1 MGPPFFRIFMSL
13 FRPRPANAPGP
24 PVGDEIL
31 SYFYPQIHHMFSKST
46 EYALRAIIYLAQ
58 KSSPERKVGITEL
71 AEAIDSPKSFTAK
84 ILQKLTRDQVLI
96 SSITGPN
103 GGFCLTDAAK
113 KTSLLHVLTLLG
125 DDEVVTGCL
134 LGLKECSEK
143 NPCPMH
149 SQYKKIKPQ
158 LLDMLDR
165 KTIAELAKEMKDPRV
180 VIHNIQ
186 KKGSRK

>member
-1 MGPPFFRIFMSL
+1 
-13 FRPRPANAPGP
+13 
-24 PVGDEIL
+24 
-31 SYFYPQIHHMFSKST
+31 MFSKST

-58 KSSPERKVGITEL
+58 KSSADQKISITEL
-71 AEAIDSPKSFTAK
+71 SEAIDSPKSFTAK

-103 GGFCLTDAAK
+103 GGFYLTEAAK
-113 KTSLLHVLTLLG
+113 KKSMLHVLTLL
-125 DDEVVTGCL
+125 DDESVITGCI

-149 SQYKKIKPQ
+149 SQYRKIKPQ
-158 LLDMLDR
+158 LLEMLDR
-165 KTIAELAKEMKDPRV
+165 KTIAELAREMKDPKV

-186 KKGSRK
+186 RRSARR